1 MNPFFVMCM
10 EATLW
15 QIMAH
20 MRPVAYNIRDRSRSV
35 MQTVNLVSLLPM
47 VVLIFAE
54 GGLMRLAE
62 PCLTSACAW
71 SNLHDLGLC
80 PDAASGLTPLP

>member
-10 EATLW
+10 EATLR

-20 MRPVAYNIRDRSRSV
+20 MRPVAYNIRDQSRSV

-47 VVLIFAE
+47 VALIFAE

-62 PCLTSACAW
+62 PCLTSACTW

-80 PDAASGLTPLP
+80 PDVASGLTPLA